1 MIDFLVSIP
10 AILCRADVREF
21 NPYAATLATF
31 ASRHDYS
38 ADGIFRDAL
47 ITTINQFDSAKKV
60 AISEQANTEQPS
72 AA

>member
-21 NPYAATLATF
+21 NPYAAVRATY

-47 ITTINQFDSAKKV
+47 ITAINQFDTAKKV
-60 AISEQANTEQPS
+60 AISEQASTEHPT